1 MRASSPAATLLPA
14 LLPAILAMVACQPEP
29 TVAPA
34 PAAAPVDDGV
44 VVPDDAYAIAGGV
57 TIPRLAFD
65 EALAKLSSGGPAS
78 RDDRGLR
85 QRVGLALVTR
95 ALVGLE
101 LKRLGLG
108 DAAEVER
115 RALPLTVAL
124 EHGRGAAT
132 PTWWSIP
139 PMFSEDLPGAVL
151 VASDSVVAAPAEE
164 LAAEYERQKDRW
176 TSEKPWLRLD
186 VWSLR
191 YDDAVGVPECDGY
204 IAKYRRCTAKFPA
217 ATQPTVLADL
227 SRQAAQWRAA
237 AEDPERRELLRTE
250 CGAVETEA
258 MQQTASMGCDWNTD
272 ATATERKATAARRA
286 ERRTIGESARAR
298 IAAGEDLV
306 AVTAAVGGVAGAGA
320 MLAADELPKSVVAA
334 AKGLGVGKASKL
346 VDDGH
351 AWTVVRLVARHPAGT
366 LPLEAVTR
374 DVADDLRIRR
384 LAEALE
390 ALPTTLR
397 GKYEVVLHASVE
409 SLDAGP

>member
-1 MRASSPAATLLPA
+1 MRVSSPAATLIT
-14 LLPAILAMVACQPEP
+14 AILAMAACQPEP

-34 PAAAPVDDGV
+34 AASTPVDEGV

-65 EALAKLSSGGPAS
+65 DALAKLSSGGPAS

-85 QRVGLALVTR
+85 QRVGLALVAQ

-101 LKRLGLG
+101 CKRLGLA
-108 DAAEVER
+108 DVAEIER
-115 RALPLTVAL
+115 RALPLTLAL
-124 EHGRGAAT
+124 EHERGAAA
-132 PTWWSIP
+132 PTWWSVP
-139 PMFSEDLPGAVL
+139 PLRAEDLPAAVV
-151 VASDSVVAAPAEE
+151 VAADTVVAAPPEE

-204 IAKYRRCTAKFPA
+204 IAKYRRCVAKFPA

-227 SRQAAQWRAA
+227 SRQASQWRTA

-272 ATATERKATAARRA
+272 ATSAERKAMAARRA
-286 ERRTIGESARAR
+286 QQRSVGESARSR
-298 IAAGEDLV
+298 LVGGEDLL

-320 MLAADELPKSVVAA
+320 MLSADELPKSVVAA
-334 AKGLGVGKASKL
+334 AKGLGVGKVSKL

-351 AWTVVRLVARHPAGT
+351 AWTVVRLVERHPAGT

>member
-1 MRASSPAATLLPA
+1 MRVSSPAAPLLI
-14 LLPAILAMVACQPEP
+14 AILAMVACQPEP

-34 PAAAPVDDGV
+34 PTAAPRDEGI

-95 ALVGLE
+95 ALVGRELE
-101 LKRLGLG
+101 RLGLR
-108 DAAEVER
+108 DAAELER
-115 RALPLTVAL
+115 RALPLTLAL
-124 EHGRGAAT
+124 ERERGAVA

-139 PMFSEDLPGAVL
+139 PLSSEDLPGAVV
-151 VASDSVVAAPAEE
+151 VAADLVVAAPQEE

-227 SRQAAQWRAA
+227 SRQASQWRLA

-272 ATATERKATAARRA
+272 ATSAERKATAARRA
-286 ERRTIGESARAR
+286 ELRGSGESARAR
-298 IAAGEDLV
+298 LAAGEDLV
-306 AVTAAVGGVAGAGA
+306 AVTAAAGGVAGAGA
-320 MLAADELPKSVVAA
+320 MLSSDELPKSVVAA
-334 AKGLGVGKASKL
+334 AKGLAVGKASKL

-351 AWTVVRLVARHPAGT
+351 AWTVVRLVERHPAGT
-366 LPLEAVTR
+366 LPLEAVAR